1 MECDVPQENVY
12 DPGGFMKRRFL
23 SFAVLAGMA
32 LALLPAAQPA
42 AADDSCSAGFDCVDC
57 TKVIVFD
64 PAFCMVPSEPPPPP
78 PDPDPL
84 MGMGPGGSGQV
95 PMPPIPPGMPANPVG
110 AICLDTAEGSP
121 VFASDRDE
129 PVYTFV
135 VGVTYCVNPQTGLLV
150 SVTPVVP
157 TPEPNDERVSI
168 FFGPLEKTLTRI
180 PPGGSAT
187 GALVIFEL
195 DVNFFPFGVAGS
207 RIETY
212 HHEVGLRIT
221 TKPLRVQ
228 EPPVRPV
235 FVRTRVTG

>member
-1 MECDVPQENVY
+1 
-12 DPGGFMKRRFL
+12 MKRRFL
-23 SFAVLAGMA
+23 SLAVLAGIA
-32 LALLPAAQPA
+32 LALFTSAQPA

-64 PAFCMVPSEPPPPP
+64 PVFCMVPPEPPPPP
-78 PDPDPL
+78 PPPAPL

-95 PMPPIPPGMPANPVG
+95 PMPPPPPNMPANPVG

-121 VFASDRDE
+121 VFAFDRED

-157 TPEPNDERVSI
+157 TPRLNDNRLSI
-168 FFGPLEKTLTRI
+168 FFGPLEKTVTRV
-180 PPGGSAT
+180 PPGGSVTEAV
-187 GALVIFEL
+187 VIYEL
-195 DVNFFPFGVAGS
+195 DINFFPFGVTGS
-207 RIETY
+207 RIESY

-235 FVRTRVTG
+235 FDRTRVTG